1 MPTEADLF
9 PEVPSGKAQPLT
21 LYANEKH
28 RNYLRERMGKEC
40 KCTIRSAERKG
51 KIVATVYSGEAD
63 AAYIINA
70 VNYCTAHHINFDGG
84 TVSPSGQPEKE

>member
-28 RNYLRERMGKEC
+28 RNSLRERRGLEC
-40 KCTIRSAERKG
+40 KCTIRSALRKG

-70 VNYCTAHHINFDGG
+70 VNYCTAHHINFDSG
-84 TVSPSGQPEKE
+84 TVSQSGQTEKE